1 VAAAV
6 TADEQKENR
15 MDIDTIVNY
24 LGYVVAILTAAIS
37 LYKSH
42 KAGQTLAQSLIVL
55 ANTLKD
61 ESKMVGGQFTLKT
74 VEKAE
79 EVAREIGANDVAVE
93 QVKQALKGKELDMKL
108 GSWKG
113 KPVYL
118 SDALQIG
125 GIIQGFSKLFRR

>member
-1 VAAAV
+1 MAAAV

-24 LGYVVAILTAAIS
+24 LGYVVAALTAAIS

-93 QVKQALKGKELDMKL
+93 QVKQALRGKELDLKL

-118 SDALQIG
+118 SDALKLG
-125 GIIQGFSKLFRR
+125 GIAEGLRKLYK

>member
-1 VAAAV
+1 MAAAV

-24 LGYVVAILTAAIS
+24 LGYVVAALTAAIS

-93 QVKQALKGKELDMKL
+93 QVKQALRGKELDLKL

-118 SDALQIG
+118 SDALKLG
-125 GIIQGFSKLFRR
+125 GIAEGLRKLFK

>member
-1 VAAAV
+1 M

-24 LGYVVAILTAAIS
+24 LGYVVAALTAAIS

-93 QVKQALKGKELDMKL
+93 QVKQALRGKELDLKL

-118 SDALQIG
+118 SDALKLG
-125 GIIQGFSKLFRR
+125 GIAEGLRKLFK